1 MSSIISKLT
10 KEFQDFIGK
19 AVLNIIKGQKI
30 YITVDDIRITLE
42 VVAVEEIKK

>member
-1 MSSIISKLT
+1 MSNIIDKLT

-30 YITVDDIRITLE
+30 FVTIDDIKITF
-42 VVAVEEIKK
+42 VVENVEEIKK

>member
-1 MSSIISKLT
+1 MSNIIDKLT
-10 KEFQDFIGK
+10 DGFKDFIGK

-30 YITVDDIRITLE
+30 YITVDDVRITLE